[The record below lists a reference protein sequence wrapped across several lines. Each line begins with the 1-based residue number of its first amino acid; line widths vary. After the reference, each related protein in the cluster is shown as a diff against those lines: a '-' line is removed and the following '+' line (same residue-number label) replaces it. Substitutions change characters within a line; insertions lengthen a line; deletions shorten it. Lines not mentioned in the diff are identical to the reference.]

1 MYSSHYLPVRF
12 SGNNMTTQQSP
23 PSIEPENGSGLTG
36 NIALTAKT
44 YKIRFQTPRVIFAL
58 LIREISTTFGRSSL
72 GYLWAILEP
81 IGIIAMF
88 TVVFSIVFRNPPL
101 GNSFL
106 LFYATGYIPFAIYNA
121 GQAKISSCISQNK
134 MLLFYPAVEYVD
146 VIVARTILIGLTE
159 FTVALIV
166 FFGVIIMYDTG
177 ARPEYLPLFGA
188 LFLALMLGASV
199 GLINATLF
207 EIMPSWRSVWHILSR
222 PMFFISGLFFLYE
235 DLSKTIQ
242 DILWWNPVLHII
254 SLLRRGMYP
263 EYEAEHAS
271 VLYVVFISI
280 IIAAI
285 GLINLRTSNKFIM
298 NN

>member
-1 MYSSHYLPVRF
+1 
-12 SGNNMTTQQSP
+12 MTTQKNDPQ
-23 PSIEPENGSGLTG
+23 IARGNGNGSNADGPLV
-36 NIALTAKT
+36 AKT
-44 YKIRFQTPRVIFAL
+44 YKIQFQTLRVIFAL
-58 LIREISTTFGRSSL
+58 LVREMSTTFGRSSL

-88 TVVFSIVFRNPPL
+88 TIVFSIVFRNPPL

-106 LFYATGYIPFAIYNA
+106 LFYATGYLPFGIYNA
-121 GQAKISSCISQNK
+121 GQSKISSCISQNK
-134 MLLFYPAVEYVD
+134 MLLFYPAVKYVD

-166 FFGVIIMYDTG
+166 FLGVIIMYDTG
-177 ARPEYLPLFGA
+177 ARPEYLPIFGA
-188 LFLALMLGASV
+188 LCLALMLGASV

-207 EIMPSWRSVWHILSR
+207 EIMPSWRSVWRILGR

-235 DLSKTIQ
+235 DLSPDIQ
-242 DILWWNPVLHII
+242 NILWWNPILHII

-271 VLYVVFISI
+271 VLYVVFIAI
-280 IIAAI
+280 IIATI
-285 GLINLRTSNKFIM
+285 GLINLRTSSKFIM